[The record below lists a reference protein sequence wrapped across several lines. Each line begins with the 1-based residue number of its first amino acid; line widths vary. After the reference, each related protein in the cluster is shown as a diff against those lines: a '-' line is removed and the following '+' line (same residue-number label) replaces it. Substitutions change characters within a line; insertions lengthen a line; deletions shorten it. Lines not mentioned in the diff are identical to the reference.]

1 MTRLNSL
8 DDSPQVD
15 KKSKI
20 QLLKTKIIA
29 ITNSSSQQLY
39 FNYTS
44 LLAVG
49 IGASTIQ
56 MSFITA
62 IQNLGSSL
70 LQGVFGKASDKFGR
84 KIVLLLGFLI
94 ATITTCVLAFM
105 TSPLIFMIIIAIYSL
120 GISMIIPAW
129 NALLGDI
136 STEKTRT
143 KLISTMSMIGTIGS
157 SIILLILGSVTDFLP
172 GKLMNHVP
180 FDIFNYNISKVT
192 KFISLKHTETV
203 PWGIVDKY
211 RIMIFIGSFIFA
223 IAAIVVVLI
232 QETNKNKDD
241 KKNGSFLQTLKDKNF
256 RTLALVTAVW
266 WFIMSFLWPISPFV
280 IKSLNPTNFQVA
292 LLSVVFAISSAGGQW
307 VAGKIADKIGRRLT
321 AFIGFVA
328 LCCVPLIFAFAFEWY
343 IILFANFF
351 GGMGNGIAIVAMN
364 SEILFLAGS
373 EKRGIYTGVYNVI
386 MGICT
391 FVGSFI
397 SGVIFNAMLKN
408 IEFSQA
414 ARIFLLAMAGA
425 RLIAAIPTLLLS
437 RKGENRKSTY

>member
-1 MTRLNSL
+1 LTRLKTSE
-8 DDSPQVD
+8 DSTPVD

-29 ITNSSSQQLY
+29 IANSSSQQLY

-49 IGASTIQ
+49 IGTSTIQ

-70 LQGVFGKASDKFGR
+70 LQGVFGKASDKLGR
-84 KIVLLLGFLI
+84 KIILLLGFLI
-94 ATITTCVLAFM
+94 ATITTCILAFM
-105 TSPLIFMIIIAIYSL
+105 TSPLVFMIIIAIYSI
-120 GISMIIPAW
+120 GISMVIPAW

-157 SIILLILGSVTDFLP
+157 SLILLILGSITDFLP

-180 FDIFNYNISKVT
+180 FEILNYNTSKAT
-192 KFISLKHTETV
+192 DFLTLKYIDKI

-211 RIMIFIGSFIFA
+211 RIMIFIGAFVFA
-223 IAAIVVVLI
+223 IAAIIVVLI
-232 QETNKNKDD
+232 QETNKSKND
-241 KKNGSFLQTLKDKNF
+241 KKNGSFFQALKDKNF
-256 RTLALVTAVW
+256 LTLALVTSIW
-266 WFIMSFLWPISPFV
+266 WFVMSFLWPIFPFV
-280 IKSLNPTNFQVA
+280 IKSVNPTNFQVA

-307 VAGKIADKIGRRLT
+307 LSGRIADKIGRRFT
-321 AFIGFVA
+321 AFLGFIS
-328 LCCVPLIFAFAFEWY
+328 LCLVPLVLAFTYAWY
-343 IILFANFF
+343 IILIANLF
-351 GGMGNGIAIVAMN
+351 GGFGNGIALVSLN

-373 EKRGIYTGVYNVI
+373 EKRGIYTGMYNAI

-391 FVGSFI
+391 FTGSFT
-397 SGVIFNAMLKN
+397 SGIIFNSMLKTM
-408 IEFSQA
+408 EFSEA
-414 ARIFLLAMAGA
+414 FPIFLLA
-425 RLIAAIPTLLLS
+425 IAAARMIASIPTLLLS
-437 RKGENRKSTY
+437 RKGENRKSTT

>member
-1 MTRLNSL
+1 MNSL
-8 DDSPQVD
+8 EESPPID

-20 QLLKTKIIA
+20 QLFKTKIIA
-29 ITNSSSQQLY
+29 VANSSSQQLY

-62 IQNLGSSL
+62 IQNLGSAL
-70 LQGVFGKASDKFGR
+70 LQGVFGKASDKLGR
-84 KIVLLLGFLI
+84 KIILLLGFLI
-94 ATITTCVLAFM
+94 ATITTCILAFM
-105 TSPLIFMIIIAIYSL
+105 TSPIVFMVIIAIYSL
-120 GISMIIPAW
+120 GVSMVIPAW

-157 SIILLILGSVTDFLP
+157 SLILLILGSVTDFLP

-180 FDIFNYNISKVT
+180 LDIFNYNTSKISN
-192 KFISLKHTETV
+192 FLSFKHIEKV

-211 RIMIFIGSFIFA
+211 RIMIFIGAFIFA
-223 IAAIVVVLI
+223 IAAIVVILI
-232 QETNKNKDD
+232 QETNKSKDD

-256 RTLALVTAVW
+256 LTLALITSIW
-266 WFIMSFLWPISPFV
+266 WFVMSFLWPITPFV
-280 IKSLNPTNFQVA
+280 IKNLNPTNLQVA
-292 LLSVVFAISSAGGQW
+292 LLSVMFAISSAGGQW
-307 VAGKIADKIGRRLT
+307 IAGRIADKIGRRLT
-321 AFIGFVA
+321 AFIGFVV
-328 LCCVPLIFAFAFEWY
+328 LCSVPLIFAFSFEWY

-351 GGMGNGIAIVAMN
+351 GGMGNGIAVVAMN

-386 MGICT
+386 MGVCT
-391 FVGSFI
+391 FTGSFV
-397 SGVIFNAMLKN
+397 SGIIFNAMLET
-408 IEFSQA
+408 IDFAQA
-414 ARIFLLAMAGA
+414 ARIFLLAIAGA
-425 RLIAAIPTLLLS
+425 RLIASIPTLLLS
-437 RKGENRKSTY
+437 RKGENRKSNY